1 MGERLT
7 EAGNDEY
14 KEGKTLGE
22 EDNDRWRKDDENVE
36 EGHCLVWRKSESGVR
51 GKNDDS
57 DAHEGKDDSDWMESD
72 SVVIEEGQAGEIVD
86 GKALGIAEE
95 DLREFYT
102 DL

>member
-1 MGERLT
+1 M
-7 EAGNDEY
+7 
-14 KEGKTLGE
+14 
-22 EDNDRWRKDDENVE
+22 
-36 EGHCLVWRKSESGVR
+36 R